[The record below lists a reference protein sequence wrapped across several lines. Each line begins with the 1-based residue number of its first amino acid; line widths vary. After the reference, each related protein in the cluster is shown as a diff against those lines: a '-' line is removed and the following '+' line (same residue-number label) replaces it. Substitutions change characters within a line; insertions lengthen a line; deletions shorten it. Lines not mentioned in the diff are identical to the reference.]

1 MTLLTLDVETTLNAP
16 EAFGLAHPMH
26 PFNSI
31 VFLGTKLSG
40 KDPLIFTESFSEH
53 LIVAI
58 DLNKPDFIVGSNMS
72 FDLLYLLRHTKSLE
86 QRKIIQSQRLWD
98 IQLAEYLLTGQQA
111 KWASL
116 DEMSIK
122 YGLPIKD
129 SKVSDYFAQGIGSDK
144 IDPAIII
151 PYLTQ
156 DVCNTEAIAMLQMES
171 ATKSN
176 QLDLFLSQM
185 EALHCTTEM
194 MFNGLEVDIQT
205 FKDYTVEVA
214 TTYADTK
221 VTLEKRSV
229 EFGPAA
235 NAYPIT
241 DVDSSLQWSKLLFG
255 GTKKVESKEAVGMF
269 KNGKVKYKKVITL
282 VNTFPV
288 SGVIPLD
295 AWKSEKTGKV
305 SVDDKVLSIIV
316 DKTKDPDIK
325 ELVLLLQQYREVSK
339 QLSTYIQ
346 GLGKHIIEEQET
358 ARIYGRLNHVATSTG
373 RLSSASPNL
382 QNISNNPIKKVF
394 VSRYGDDGQL
404 VEFDFSQL
412 EVAVLAH
419 ITKDTRLI
427 KDITDG
433 NDIHSELYKNMY
445 GKYPDDA
452 TRKWFKRLTF
462 GLIYG
467 AGANTLAENAGCSYD
482 VAKNFIITFY
492 TRYPSVKDWHNIM
505 AASADKLA
513 TYDKVGEIY
522 NLSRVWRWVSETKR
536 VYVFSEYKSTYST
549 SREYTFS
556 PTELKNYPVQ
566 GLATGDIVPM
576 MLGILFRKLIDK
588 PGVKIIN
595 TVHDSIMLDVRND
608 VLTETI
614 TEVRSILNK
623 THEFYEATF
632 GIPLALKLNAGC
644 KVGKNWFELTEI

>member
-122 YGLPIKD
+122 YELPIKD

-241 DVDSSLQWSKLLFG
+241 DVDLSL
-255 GTKKVESKEAVGMF
+255 
-269 KNGKVKYKKVITL
+269 I
-282 VNTFPV
+282 
-288 SGVIPLD
+288 
-295 AWKSEKTGKV
+295 
-305 SVDDKVLSIIV
+305 
-316 DKTKDPDIK
+316 
-325 ELVLLLQQYREVSK
+325 
-339 QLSTYIQ
+339 
-346 GLGKHIIEEQET
+346 HI
-358 ARIYGRLNHVATSTG
+358 
-373 RLSSASPNL
+373 
-382 QNISNNPIKKVF
+382 
-394 VSRYGDDGQL
+394 
-404 VEFDFSQL
+404 
-412 EVAVLAH
+412 
-419 ITKDTRLI
+419 
-427 KDITDG
+427 
-433 NDIHSELYKNMY
+433 
-445 GKYPDDA
+445 
-452 TRKWFKRLTF
+452 
-462 GLIYG
+462 
-467 AGANTLAENAGCSYD
+467 
-482 VAKNFIITFY
+482 
-492 TRYPSVKDWHNIM
+492 
-505 AASADKLA
+505 
-513 TYDKVGEIY
+513 
-522 NLSRVWRWVSETKR
+522 
-536 VYVFSEYKSTYST
+536 
-549 SREYTFS
+549 
-556 PTELKNYPVQ
+556 
-566 GLATGDIVPM
+566 
-576 MLGILFRKLIDK
+576 
-588 PGVKIIN
+588 
-595 TVHDSIMLDVRND
+595 
-608 VLTETI
+608 
-614 TEVRSILNK
+614 
-623 THEFYEATF
+623 
-632 GIPLALKLNAGC
+632 
-644 KVGKNWFELTEI
+644 